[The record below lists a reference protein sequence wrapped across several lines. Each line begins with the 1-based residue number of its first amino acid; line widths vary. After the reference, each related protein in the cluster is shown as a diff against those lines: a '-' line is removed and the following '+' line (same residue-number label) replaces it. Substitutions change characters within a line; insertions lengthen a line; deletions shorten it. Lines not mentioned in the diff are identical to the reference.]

1 MIELNNKEQLIY
13 FMIAS
18 LRLSR
23 YDIRFLQNLEKIIL
37 IKKRITSNQSNL
49 VDKLIEKY
57 ERQFVKNQM
66 FIKELSNLPWK
77 TLVVETTDEYTSA
90 HIGIVD
96 DNIILKTP
104 YNKAFITAFRSLSQ
118 SSFVWDNINKYY
130 IADLSTFSLKLA
142 IRMTGTFFNEIR
154 YSDTVKKILS
164 QQEYYKDVKYWTP
177 TLVCVNGN
185 YMIASTNSALDEA
198 IKHIT
203 LNTELI
209 TLAELVRYGID
220 IDNSILLT
228 AEERFAGSYN
238 PKVELTNICDI
249 VPWLKNIKCD
259 YVSVSG
265 VALSTN
271 VKFKNELKQ
280 SLEIAGIRYNDYN
293 DAGGFMLKDNMSKYK
308 FPVVI
313 KFKLISDTN
322 HINTAKVITV
332 VNSQPIN
339 LEKNETM

>member
-13 FMIAS
+13 YMVAN

-23 YDIRFLQNLEKIIL
+23 YDIRFLQNLEKISSV
-37 IKKRITSNQSNL
+37 KKRITSNQVEL

-66 FIKELSNLPWK
+66 FIKELSKLPWK

-90 HIGIVD
+90 HIGILN
-96 DNIILKTP
+96 DNLILKTP
-104 YNKAFITAFRSLSQ
+104 YNKAFITAFRNLSQ

-142 IRMTGTFFNEIR
+142 FRITAIFFNEIR
-154 YSDTVKKILS
+154 FSDNVKKILN

-185 YMIASTNSALDEA
+185 YMIACTNKALDES

-209 TLAELVRYGID
+209 TLAELVRYGIQ
-220 IDNSILLT
+220 IDESILQT
-228 AEERFAGSYN
+228 DEERFAGSYN
-238 PKVELTNICDI
+238 PKIELNNICDI
-249 VPWLKNIKCD
+249 VPWLQNIKCD

-265 VALSTN
+265 IGLSTN
-271 VKFKNELKQ
+271 LKFKNDLKQ
-280 SLEIAGIRYNDYN
+280 SLEKAGIQYN
-293 DAGGFMLKDNMSKYK
+293 DAGRFASHMNLSKYK
-308 FPVVI
+308 FPVIV
-313 KFKLISDTN
+313 KFKLISEDYTN
-322 HINTAKVITV
+322 VAKVIDV
-332 VNSQPIN
+332 VNSQPVN
-339 LEKNETM
+339 LEKNEAM

>member
-13 FMIAS
+13 FMVTN

-23 YDIRFLQNLEKIIL
+23 YDIRFLQNLEKISL
-37 IKKRITSNQSNL
+37 VKKRITSNQVEL

-77 TLVVETTDEYTSA
+77 TLIVETTDEYTSA

-104 YNKAFITAFRSLSQ
+104 YNKAFITAFRSLSE
-118 SSFVWDNINKYY
+118 SSFVWDNVNKYY
-130 IADLSTFSLKLA
+130 IADLSTYSLKLA
-142 IRMTGTFFNEIR
+142 INMVAKFFNEIR
-154 YSDTVKKILS
+154 YSDTVKTLLEQLS
-164 QQEYYKDVKYWTP
+164 YYKDVKYWTP

-185 YMIASTNSALDEA
+185 YIIACTNKALDES

-203 LNTELI
+203 LNTELP
-209 TLAELVRYGID
+209 TLAELVRHGIV
-220 IDNSILLT
+220 IDDSIMRT
-228 AEERFAGSYN
+228 DEERFAGSYN

-249 VPWLKNIKCD
+249 VPWLKIIKCD

-265 VALSTN
+265 VGLSTN

-280 SLEIAGIRYNDYN
+280 SLELAGIRYNDT
-293 DAGGFMLKDNMSKYK
+293 GGFMLQDNMSKYK

-313 KFKLISDTN
+313 KFKLISDTD
-322 HINTAKVITV
+322 HANTAKVINV

>member
-1 MIELNNKEQLIY
+1 M
-13 FMIAS
+13 AS
-18 LRLSR
+18 TLRLSR

-37 IKKRITSNQSNL
+37 VKNRITSNQSNL

-66 FIKELSNLPWK
+66 FIKELLNLPWK
-77 TLVVETTDEYTSA
+77 TVVVETTDEYTSA

-96 DNIILKTP
+96 DNLILKTP

-118 SSFVWDNINKYY
+118 SSFLWDNINKYY

-142 IRMTGTFFNEIR
+142 IQMTETFFNEIR
-154 YSDTVKKILS
+154 YSDNVKKILS
-164 QQEYYKDVKYWTP
+164 QQEYYKDAKYWTP

-185 YMIASTNSALDEA
+185 YMIACTNSGLDIA
-198 IKHIT
+198 IQHIK
-203 LNTELI
+203 LNTELT
-209 TLAELVRYGID
+209 TLADLVRYGID
-220 IDNSILLT
+220 IDESLLLT
-228 AEERFAGSYN
+228 DEERFAGSYN
-238 PKVELTNICDI
+238 PKIELTNICDI

-271 VKFKNELKQ
+271 VKFKNDLKQ
-280 SLEIAGIRYNDYN
+280 SLELAGIRYNDSS
-293 DAGGFMLKDNMSKYK
+293 GFMIHDNMSKYK

-313 KFKLISDTN
+313 KFKLIHDTD
-322 HINTAKVITV
+322 HANTAKVINV
-332 VNSQPIN
+332 VNSQPVN

>member
-1 MIELNNKEQLIY
+1 MVDLNNKEQLIY
-13 FMIAS
+13 FMVAN

-23 YDIRFLQNLEKIIL
+23 YDIRFLQNLEKIIVS
-37 IKKRITSNQSNL
+37 KKRITSNQSTL

-66 FIKELSNLPWK
+66 FIKELAKLPWK

-130 IADLSTFSLKLA
+130 VADLSTFSLKLA
-142 IRMTGTFFNEIR
+142 LRMTGTFFNEIR
-154 YSDTVKKILS
+154 YSDNVKKILS

-177 TLVCVNGN
+177 TLVYINGN

-203 LNTELI
+203 LNTELS
-209 TLAELVRYGID
+209 TLAELVRYGIE
-220 IDNSILLT
+220 IDTSILLT
-228 AEERFAGSYN
+228 DEERFAGLYN
-238 PKVELTNICDI
+238 PKVELTDVCDI
-249 VPWLKNIKCD
+249 VPWLQNIKCD

-265 VALSTN
+265 VGLSTS
-271 VKFKNELKQ
+271 VKFKNDLKQ
-280 SLEIAGIRYNDYN
+280 ALEIAGIKYNDSSR
-293 DAGGFMLKDNMSKYK
+293 FMTHDSLSKYK

-313 KFKLISDTN
+313 KFKLITDAEQVN
-322 HINTAKVITV
+322 AAKVINV
-332 VNSQPIN
+332 INSQPVN

>member
-13 FMIAS
+13 YMVAN

-23 YDIRFLQNLEKIIL
+23 YDIRFLQNLEKISSV
-37 IKKRITSNQSNL
+37 KKRITSNQVEL

-66 FIKELSNLPWK
+66 FIKDLSNLPWK

-90 HIGIVD
+90 HIGILN
-96 DNIILKTP
+96 DNLILKTP
-104 YNKAFITAFRSLSQ
+104 YNKAFITAFRNLSQ

-142 IRMTGTFFNEIR
+142 FRITSIFFNEIR
-154 YSDTVKKILS
+154 FSDNVKKILN

-185 YMIASTNSALDEA
+185 YMIACTNKALDES

-209 TLAELVRYGID
+209 TLAELVRYGIQ
-220 IDNSILLT
+220 IDESILQT
-228 AEERFAGSYN
+228 DEERFAGSYN
-238 PKVELTNICDI
+238 PKIELNNICDI
-249 VPWLKNIKCD
+249 VPWLQNIKCD

-265 VALSTN
+265 IGLSTN
-271 VKFKNELKQ
+271 LKFKNDLKQ
-280 SLEIAGIRYNDYN
+280 SLEKAGIQYN
-293 DAGGFMLKDNMSKYK
+293 DAGRFASHMNLSKYK
-308 FPVVI
+308 FPVIV
-313 KFKLISDTN
+313 KFKLISEDYTN
-322 HINTAKVITV
+322 VAKVIDV
-332 VNSQPIN
+332 VNSQPVN
-339 LEKNETM
+339 LEKNEAM

>member
-13 FMIAS
+13 YMVTN

-23 YDIRFLQNLEKIIL
+23 YDIRFLQNLEKISS
-37 IKKRITSNQSNL
+37 IKKRITSNQVEL

-66 FIKELSNLPWK
+66 FIKELANLPWK

-90 HIGIVD
+90 HIGILN
-96 DNIILKTP
+96 DNLILKTP
-104 YNKAFITAFRSLSQ
+104 YNKAFITAFRSLSE
-118 SSFVWDNINKYY
+118 SSFVWDNTNKYY

-142 IRMTGTFFNEIR
+142 INMITKFFNEVR
-154 YSDTVKKILS
+154 YSDNVKKLLD
-164 QQEYYKDVKYWTP
+164 QLTYYKDIKYWTP
-177 TLVCVNGN
+177 TLVCINGN
-185 YMIASTNSALDEA
+185 YMIACTNKALDKS

-203 LNTELI
+203 LNTELS
-209 TLAELVRYGID
+209 TLAELVRYGIE
-220 IDNSILLT
+220 IDDSILLT
-228 AEERFAGSYN
+228 DEERFAGSYN

-265 VALSTN
+265 IGLSSN
-271 VKFKNELKQ
+271 LKFKNDLKQ
-280 SLEIAGIRYNDYN
+280 SLEIAGIKYNDS
-293 DAGGFMLKDNMSKYK
+293 GRMMIHDNLSKYK

-313 KFKLISDTN
+313 KFKLISDTD
-322 HINTAKVITV
+322 HANTAKVINV

>member
-13 FMIAS
+13 YMFTN

-23 YDIRFLQNLEKIIL
+23 YDIRFLQNLEKIIVS
-37 IKKRITSNQSNL
+37 KSRITSNQSTL

-66 FIKELSNLPWK
+66 FIKELLNLPWK
-77 TLVVETTDEYTSA
+77 TLIVETTDEYTSA

-118 SSFVWDNINKYY
+118 SSFLWDNTNKYY

-142 IRMTGTFFNEIR
+142 VRITGTFFNEIR
-154 YSDTVKKILS
+154 YSDNVKKIIS
-164 QQEYYKDVKYWTP
+164 QQKYYEDVQYWTP

-185 YMIASTNSALDEA
+185 YMIAATNSALDNA
-198 IKHIT
+198 IQHIK
-203 LNTELI
+203 LNTELT
-209 TLAELVRYGID
+209 TLSELVRYGIEVD
-220 IDNSILLT
+220 ESILLT
-228 AEERFAGSYN
+228 DEERFAGSYN
-238 PKVELTNICDI
+238 PKVELSNICDI

-265 VALSTN
+265 VGLSTS
-271 VKFKNELKQ
+271 VKFKNDLKQ
-280 SLEIAGIRYNDYN
+280 ALELAGIRYNDS
-293 DAGGFMLKDNMSKYK
+293 GRMMIHDNMSKYK

-313 KFKLISDTN
+313 KFKLIHDTD
-322 HINTAKVITV
+322 HANTAKVINV
-332 VNSQPIN
+332 VNSQPVN

>member
-1 MIELNNKEQLIY
+1 MVQLNNKEQLIY
-13 FMIAS
+13 FMAS
-18 LRLSR
+18 TLRLSR

-37 IKKRITSNQSNL
+37 VKNRITSNQSNL

-66 FIKELSNLPWK
+66 FIKELLNLPWK
-77 TLVVETTDEYTSA
+77 TVVVETTDEYTSA

-130 IADLSTFSLKLA
+130 VADLSTFSLKLA

-154 YSDTVKKILS
+154 YSDNVKKILS

-185 YMIASTNSALDEA
+185 YMIASTNSALDNSIQH
-198 IKHIT
+198 IK
-203 LNTELI
+203 LNTELT
-209 TLAELVRYGID
+209 TLAELVRYGIE
-220 IDNSILLT
+220 IDEGILLT
-228 AEERFAGSYN
+228 DEERFAGSYN

-249 VPWLKNIKCD
+249 VPWLQNIKCD

-265 VALSTN
+265 VGLSTT
-271 VKFKNELKQ
+271 VKFKNELRYA
-280 SLEIAGIRYNDYN
+280 LEHAGIKYNDT
-293 DAGGFMLKDNMSKYK
+293 ARFMMHDTLNKYK

-313 KFKLISDTN
+313 KFKLISDTEHAN
-322 HINTAKVITV
+322 AAKIINII
-332 VNSQPIN
+332 NSQPVN

>member
-13 FMIAS
+13 YMVAN

-23 YDIRFLQNLEKIIL
+23 YDIRFLQNLEKISSV
-37 IKKRITSNQSNL
+37 KKRITSNQVEL

-66 FIKELSNLPWK
+66 FIKDLSNLPWK

-90 HIGIVD
+90 HIGILN
-96 DNIILKTP
+96 DNLILKTP
-104 YNKAFITAFRSLSQ
+104 YNKAFITAFRNLSQ
-118 SSFVWDNINKYY
+118 SSFVWDNVNKYY

-142 IRMTGTFFNEIR
+142 FRITAIFFNEIR
-154 YSDTVKKILS
+154 FSDNVKKILN

-185 YMIASTNSALDEA
+185 YMIACTNKALDES

-209 TLAELVRYGID
+209 TLAELVRYGIQ
-220 IDNSILLT
+220 IDESILQT
-228 AEERFAGSYN
+228 DEERFAGSYN
-238 PKVELTNICDI
+238 PKIELNNICDI
-249 VPWLKNIKCD
+249 VPWLQNIKCD

-265 VALSTN
+265 IGLSTN
-271 VKFKNELKQ
+271 LKFKNDLKQ
-280 SLEIAGIRYNDYN
+280 SLEKAGIQYN
-293 DAGGFMLKDNMSKYK
+293 DAGRFASHMNLSKYK
-308 FPVVI
+308 FPVIV
-313 KFKLISDTN
+313 KFKLISEDYTN
-322 HINTAKVITV
+322 VAKVIDV
-332 VNSQPIN
+332 VNSQPVN
-339 LEKNETM
+339 LEKNEAM

>member
-13 FMIAS
+13 YMVAN

-23 YDIRFLQNLEKIIL
+23 YDIRFLQNLEKISS
-37 IKKRITSNQSNL
+37 IKKRITSNQVEL

-66 FIKELSNLPWK
+66 FIKELAKLPWK

-90 HIGIVD
+90 HIGILN

-104 YNKAFITAFRSLSQ
+104 YNKAFITAFRSLSE
-118 SSFVWDNINKYY
+118 SSFVWDNTNKYY

-142 IRMTGTFFNEIR
+142 INMVTKFFNEVR
-154 YSDTVKKILS
+154 YSDNVKKLLDQLS
-164 QQEYYKDVKYWTP
+164 YYKDVKYWTP
-177 TLVCVNGN
+177 TLVCANGN
-185 YMIASTNSALDEA
+185 YIIACTNKALDEA
-198 IKHIT
+198 IKHIS
-203 LNTELI
+203 LNTELS
-209 TLAELVRYGID
+209 TLAELVRYGII
-220 IDNSILLT
+220 IDDSILRT
-228 AEERFAGSYN
+228 DEERFAGSYN
-238 PKVELTNICDI
+238 PKIELSNICDM

-265 VALSTN
+265 IGLSTN
-271 VKFKNELKQ
+271 LKFKNDLKQ
-280 SLEIAGIRYNDYN
+280 ALEIAGIQYNDT
-293 DAGGFMLKDNMSKYK
+293 ARMIIHDNTSKYK

-313 KFKLISDTN
+313 KFKLIADTD
-322 HINTAKVITV
+322 HPNTAKVINV
-332 VNSQPIN
+332 VNSQPVN

>member
-1 MIELNNKEQLIY
+1 MVELNNKEQLIY
-13 FMIAS
+13 FMAAS

-37 IKKRITSNQSNL
+37 VKKRITSNQSNL

-66 FIKELSNLPWK
+66 FIKDLSNLPWK
-77 TLVVETTDEYTSA
+77 TLVIETTDEYTSA
-90 HIGIVD
+90 HIGILD

-118 SSFVWDNINKYY
+118 SSFVWDNTNKYY

-154 YSDTVKKILS
+154 YSDNVKKILS
-164 QQEYYKDVKYWTP
+164 QQEYYKDVKYWIP
-177 TLVCVNGN
+177 TLVCTNSN
-185 YMIASTNSALDEA
+185 YIIASTNSALDNA
-198 IKHIT
+198 IQHIK
-203 LNTELI
+203 LNTELT
-209 TLAELVRYGID
+209 TLAELVRYGIM
-220 IDNSILLT
+220 IDESILLT
-228 AEERFAGSYN
+228 DEERFAGSYN

-265 VALSTN
+265 VGLSTN
-271 VKFKNELKQ
+271 VKFKNDLKQ
-280 SLEIAGIRYNDYN
+280 ALEIAGIRYNDS
-293 DAGGFMLKDNMSKYK
+293 GRMMIHDNLSKYK

-313 KFKLISDTN
+313 KFKLISDTD
-322 HINTAKVITV
+322 HANTAKVINV

>member
-13 FMIAS
+13 YMVAN

-23 YDIRFLQNLEKIIL
+23 YDIRFLQNLEKISS
-37 IKKRITSNQSNL
+37 IKKRITSNQVEL

-66 FIKELSNLPWK
+66 FIKDLLKLPWK

-118 SSFVWDNINKYY
+118 SSFLWDNTNKYY

-142 IRMTGTFFNEIR
+142 VRMTGTFFNEIR
-154 YSDTVKKILS
+154 YSDNVKKILS

-185 YMIASTNSALDEA
+185 YMIAATNNSLDNSIQH
-198 IKHIT
+198 IK
-203 LNTELI
+203 LNTEI
-209 TLAELVRYGID
+209 TTLAELVRYGIEVD
-220 IDNSILLT
+220 ESILLT
-228 AEERFAGSYN
+228 DEERFAGSYN
-238 PKVELTNICDI
+238 PKIELSNICDI

-265 VALSTN
+265 VGLSTS

-280 SLEIAGIRYNDYN
+280 SLEIAGIRYNDSARFLLQEN
-293 DAGGFMLKDNMSKYK
+293 LNKYK

-313 KFKLISDTN
+313 KFKLIHDSEYATA
-322 HINTAKVITV
+322 AKVINV
-332 VNSQPIN
+332 VNSQPVN